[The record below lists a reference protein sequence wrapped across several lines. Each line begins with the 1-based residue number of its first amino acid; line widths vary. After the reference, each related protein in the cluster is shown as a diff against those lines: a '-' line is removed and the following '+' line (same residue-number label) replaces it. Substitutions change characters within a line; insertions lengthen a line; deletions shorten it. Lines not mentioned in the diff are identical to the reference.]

1 MNRSSASGIAGLF
14 ENYPNFPRKKTKP
27 GEFLLNTVFPRGH
40 VREHDAIHYL
50 NRCDG
55 ITEMRGQNGFAR
67 DYEYLEG
74 DLERLYAQGKWLLK
88 ENRKKFN
95 KLFVQELS
103 KKIGNDAAAHIAF
116 VEQSN
121 LLLEEEEVGET
132 FVEDFS
138 ELLASVEDVSS
149 EKLFKEKIIAPAL
162 ELAHSHFFA
171 DLGNSETGYYVNDIP
186 YTLPRY
192 TTNYGG
198 LDLVCQPDGYCLAN
212 GIKTVVEIKSPM
224 AGHYTSEATIA
235 NPEVRGQKTAKSSAD
250 RRKLWTKYLVQIA
263 IEMDVTGAEQA
274 IFLSWFDH
282 TGKLILLDRE
292 IMDPLIAAVKEF
304 AGELSADVQ
313 GSEAT
318 DIIAALRVI
327 APANAPRPA
336 QKSSKGMTITALK
349 AELMTLDW
357 TDFTFGKKK
366 EARTKKPYLAKLAE
380 LQLSTTVEE
389 ASEVGDNSY
398 ENVKSALATILD
410 TLTAD
415 GDAWKP
421 LEDTFSI
428 AGLDILASALG
439 ELSVDSALF
448 KTYVSQ

>member
-1 MNRSSASGIAGLF
+1 MKHSSASGIAGLF

-27 GEFLLNTVFPRGH
+27 GDFLLNTVFPRGH

-50 NRCDG
+50 NRCVG

-67 DYEYLEG
+67 DYEYLKR

-103 KKIGNDAAAHIAF
+103 KKIGNGAAAHIAF
-116 VEQSN
+116 VEQSH
-121 LLLEEEEVGET
+121 LLLEEEEVGEQ

-149 EKLFKEKIIAPAL
+149 EELFEENIIAPAL
-162 ELAHSHFFA
+162 ELARSHFFA
-171 DLGNSETGYYVNDIP
+171 DLGNSETGYYVNGIP
-186 YTLPRY
+186 YSLPRY

-224 AGHYTSEATIA
+224 AGHYTSEATLA
-235 NPEVRGQKTAKSSAD
+235 NPEVQGQKTAKSAAD
-250 RRKLWTKYLVQIA
+250 RRKLWTKYLVQVA

-292 IMDPLIAAVKEF
+292 IMDPLVSAVKEF
-304 AGELSADVQ
+304 AGELSADFQ

-336 QKSSKGMTITALK
+336 QKSTKGMNIAALK

-366 EARTKKPYLAKLAE
+366 EARTKKPYLAKLSE
-380 LQLSTTVEE
+380 LEAPTTEEKTISVSTTAYTRVL
-389 ASEVGDNSY
+389 SSLSD
-398 ENVKSALATILD
+398 ILD
-410 TLTAD
+410 TLTVD

-421 LEDTFSI
+421 LEDTFRIS
-428 AGLDILASALG
+428 GLDVLASV
-439 ELSVDSALF
+439 LSGLNVSSPLF
-448 KTYVSQ
+448 KTYVSR